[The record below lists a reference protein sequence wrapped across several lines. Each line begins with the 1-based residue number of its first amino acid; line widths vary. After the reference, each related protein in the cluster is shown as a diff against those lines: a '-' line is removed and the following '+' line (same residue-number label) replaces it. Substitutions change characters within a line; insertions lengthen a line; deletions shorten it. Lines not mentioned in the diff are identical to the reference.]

1 MEILTFYSQYIF
13 SLSMYVVNNVHLFK
27 KNMEIHSRN
36 TRSANNLH
44 VPTANITKYT
54 KGTHYMGSKIFNHLP
69 NHIKNLANE
78 KKIFKKTLQRFLIEN
93 VFYSIDEFLNFNV
106 NNFDNS

>member
-1 MEILTFYSQYIF
+1 
-13 SLSMYVVNNVHLFK
+13 
-27 KNMEIHSRN
+27 MEIHSHN

-44 VPTANITKYT
+44 VPTKYK

-69 NHIKNLANE
+69 NRKKNLANE
-78 KKIFKKTLQRFLIEN
+78 KKVFKKTLQRYVIEN

-106 NNFDNS
+106 HNFDNS